1 MTAEFFWE
9 ITCLYACNANAVCT
23 SCGVL
28 HSMTESGG
36 PKSQLPAVAV

>member
-23 SCGVL
+23 CGVL